1 MSPSNIQPLRLV
13 RRLIWPFNVGSAMRE
28 KLKLPSANSKDDEG
42 SDARV
47 PVLVQFPEGASYGS
61 LVKSLHSAGDRWR
74 WLS

>member
-1 MSPSNIQPLRLV
+1 
-13 RRLIWPFNVGSAMRE
+13 MRE

-42 SDARV
+42 SDAHV